1 MKNINVE
8 LKKSKNQEYWDK
20 LNEGQKD
27 ALMLAHNNYV
37 LEGVLWDY
45 NFEDFY
51 KALKEYGIKEFIFA
65 STWSSA
71 LKLEIFLIEKGCKI
85 VGTKVIEKEFRGYDF
100 ESKKEIYKDIKGIVI
115 KVK

>member
-8 LKKSKNQEYWDK
+8 LEKSKNKEYWNK
-20 LNEGQKD
+20 LNGGQKD
-27 ALMLAHNNYV
+27 ALILANNNYV
-37 LEGVLWDY
+37 LKEVIWDY

-71 LKLEIFLIEKGCKI
+71 LELEIFLIEKGCEI
-85 VGTKVIEKEFRGYDF
+85 AGTKVIRKEFRGYDF
-100 ESKKEIYKDIKGIVI
+100 ESKKEIYNDIKGIVI